1 MSNLEMYSGLVGVLL
16 PVVVARINA
25 ADMSGEQKALVAA
38 VVSILAATG
47 TTWFQGGINPADVTT
62 SFLIIFTAAVV
73 TYQTYWK
80 PSGIAGRIERGH
92 RDIRTDMS
100 H

>member
-16 PVVVARINA
+16 PVVVAKVNA
-25 ADMSGEQKALVAA
+25 ADMSSEQKALVAV
-38 VVSILAATG
+38 VVSVLAAAG
-47 TTWFQGGINPADVTT
+47 TSWFQQGINPRDMTT

-80 PSGIAGRIERGH
+80 PSGIAGRIERDPRG
-92 RDIRTDMS
+92 IRS
-100 H
+100 QH

>member
-16 PVVVARINA
+16 PVVVAKVNA

-38 VVSILAATG
+38 VVSIIAATG
-47 TTWFQGGINPADVTT
+47 TTWFQGGMNAADLTT

-80 PSGIAGRIERGH
+80 PSGIAGRIERDPRG
-92 RDIRTDMS
+92 IRTEIPS
-100 H
+100 